1 MPAVAADEGCEATAE
16 ESHSVGLAEVAASL
30 QLSVGAQ
37 WSKARGGW
45 KHSADSYKD
54 KVSARPWTPGFS
66 KPEACLTA
74 SALLL

>member
-1 MPAVAADEGCEATAE
+1 MPAVTADEGCEARAE
-16 ESHSVGLAEVAASL
+16 DSCLVRLVEVAASL

-37 WSKARGGW
+37 WSKAQGGW
-45 KHSADSYKD
+45 QHSAGSYKD

-66 KPEACLTA
+66 KPEVCLTA

>member
-1 MPAVAADEGCEATAE
+1 MPAVTADEGCEARAE
-16 ESHSVGLAEVAASL
+16 DSCLVRLAEVAASL

-45 KHSADSYKD
+45 KHSAGSYKD

-66 KPEACLTA
+66 KPEVCLTA

>member
-1 MPAVAADEGCEATAE
+1 MPAVTADEGYEARAE
-16 ESHSVGLAEVAASL
+16 DSRSVGLAEVAASL

-45 KHSADSYKD
+45 KHSAGSYKD

-66 KPEACLTA
+66 KPEVCLTA